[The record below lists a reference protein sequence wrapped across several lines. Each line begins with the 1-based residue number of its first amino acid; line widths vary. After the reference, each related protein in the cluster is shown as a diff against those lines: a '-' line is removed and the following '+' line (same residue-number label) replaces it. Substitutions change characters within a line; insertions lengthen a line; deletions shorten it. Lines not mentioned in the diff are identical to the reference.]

1 MFFNT
6 FFKIIKII
14 VVASVFSVLI
24 FGFLQINVSK
34 DTVDSNANCLFGGH
48 PEAICQMNLIEHIHE
63 WQSMFRTLPARDVLL
78 YLFTFVM
85 FISFIFQKF
94 WNKFSIHNTSLLFS
108 RPIHVLRDSFQ
119 VFDPIQEAFSSGI
132 LNPKSF

>member
-24 FGFLQINVSK
+24 LGLLQTCMNMN
-34 DTVDSNANCLFGGH
+34 TADSNENCLFGGH
-48 PEAICQMNLIEHIHE
+48 SVVICQMNPIEHIQE